1 MKTTV
6 RVAAMSLMLLVTAA
20 PAVMGQER
28 PPEGPARPPTPSVL
42 VTGSGTV
49 SARPDT
55 AEVTTGVITQA
66 TTAARAL
73 TQNSAVMEKVL
84 KAVVALGIAEKDIQT
99 TSVNV
104 VPQRRQGRQE
114 AQPPD
119 IIGYEVS
126 NQLRVKVRD
135 LAVLGR
141 LLDELVGQGANNLG
155 GIRFSVAEPAALLDQ
170 ARAKA
175 VADARRKAEVYA
187 TTAGAKL
194 GRVLSIRESTAVL
207 PRFEGLQ
214 GMRTMAASAVPV
226 APGEQEF
233 EASVSITYAIE

>member
-1 MKTTV
+1 MF
-6 RVAAMSLMLLVTAA
+6 A
-20 PAVMGQER
+20 P
-28 PPEGPARPPTPSVL
+28 SIS
-42 VTGSGTV
+42 VTGSGTA

-55 AEVTTGVITQA
+55 AEITTGVITQA
-66 TTAARAL
+66 PTAAAAL
-73 TQNSAVMEKVL
+73 ARNSAAMDKVL
-84 KAVVALGIAEKDIQT
+84 KAVKALGIAEKDMQT

-104 VPQRRQGRQE
+104 MPQRRQGRQE

-155 GIRFSVAEPAALLDQ
+155 GIRFSVAEPTALLDQ

-187 TTAGAKL
+187 TAAGVKV
-194 GRVLSIRESTAVL
+194 GRVLSIQESGAAV
-207 PRFEGLQ
+207 PRFEGFQ
-214 GMRTMAASAVPV
+214 AMRTMAASAVPV